1 MNAAIN
7 AVNSPFVPKNPFANP
22 PPSTVSAARSK
33 KPDMEANIVE
43 RKLILFVFSSF
54 LLKESVKD
62 FAVVPATK
70 TPKIPIVYPYGFII
84 KASVD
89 ALHEKP
95 KILGTYAIN
104 KRKYLKTEQQ
114 ASLR

>member
-1 MNAAIN
+1 MIGAFQL
-7 AVNSPFVPKNPFANP
+7 S
-22 PPSTVSAARSK
+22 
-33 KPDMEANIVE
+33 VE
-43 RKLILFVFSSF
+43 
-54 LLKESVKD
+54 ESVKD

-104 KRKYLKTEQQ
+104 KKILENRTTGIAEIKPSRM
-114 ASLR
+114 ARR